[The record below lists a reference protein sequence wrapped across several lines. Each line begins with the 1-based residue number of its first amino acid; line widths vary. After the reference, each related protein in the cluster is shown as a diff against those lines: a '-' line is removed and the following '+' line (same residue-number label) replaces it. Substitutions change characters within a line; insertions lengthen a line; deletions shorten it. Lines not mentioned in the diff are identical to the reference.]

1 MIVLAIET
9 ATGAE
14 SVALITEKKVLSEVN
29 VDIEFGHSSTLLN
42 NIDKVFKSDS
52 LDISSVSAIAVSAG
66 PGSFTGLRVG
76 FALAKGLAYA
86 SKKPFYTIPTLDA
99 LAFAYSKT
107 AGGVLPKPGKKT
119 PGLKLLC
126 PLLDARKNEYYFSA
140 YTETKKG
147 LARLLPFNA
156 LPFEVLLKDVKK
168 LKPES
173 IVFFGNGTTKCGEEI
188 LKAFGNASLA
198 EVPLRAAAIGGLA
211 LLELAK
217 EKKQDF
223 NKALP
228 LYVRKPDAVI
238 SKAKNKK

>member
-9 ATGAE
+9 ATGVE
-14 SVALITEKKVLSEVN
+14 SVALITEKKVLSQVS
-29 VDIEFGHSSTLLN
+29 VDIDFGHSSTLLN
-42 NIDKVFKSDS
+42 NIDKVFKAAA

-99 LAFAYSKT
+99 LAYECAKI
-107 AGGVLPKPGKKT
+107 AEGVLDKPGKKT

-126 PLLDARKNEYYFSA
+126 PLLDARKNEYYFSV

-156 LPFEVLLKDVKK
+156 LPFEALVKAVK
-168 LKPES
+168 ELKPES
-173 IVFFGNGTTKCGEEI
+173 IVFFGNGINKCGAEL
-188 LKAFGNASLA
+188 LKAFKNASLA
-198 EVPLRAAAIGGLA
+198 EVPLRAPAVGGLA

-217 EKKQDF
+217 GKKQDF

-228 LYVRKPDAVI
+228 LYVRKPDAVV
-238 SKAKNKK
+238 SKKK